1 MGVDTETH
9 SKTLDRTRGNPIEEG
24 EERLLDVE
32 GRRPEEEGIQNQLH
46 GDYRGSQRLKLQ
58 TRILPVSDLGLMHL
72 T

>member
-46 GDYRGSQRLKLQ
+46 GDYR
-58 TRILPVSDLGLMHL
+58 D
-72 T
+72 